1 MRIEPPEPADTPLAV
16 LRRTAEALRGV
27 IELNVRL
34 AEHEEHRAD
43 AHQRIVDAEGE
54 LGMIEMRIAALE
66 ADKGLR
72 EE

>member
-1 MRIEPPEPADTPLAV
+1 
-16 LRRTAEALRGV
+16 V